1 MVPSRMCLGL
11 RFALVEI
18 KVAMV
23 KTLREFSVVR
33 TQNTPEKIE
42 LLPEGF
48 TTMSKDPL
56 LVKMVRRNI

>member
-1 MVPSRMCLGL
+1 MPPPRMCLGL

-23 KTLREFSVVR
+23 KTLREFSVVK

>member
-1 MVPSRMCLGL
+1 MCLGL

-33 TQNTPEKIE
+33 TKNTPEKIE

>member
-1 MVPSRMCLGL
+1 MVASRMCLGL

-23 KTLREFSVVR
+23 KTLREFSVVK

>member
-1 MVPSRMCLGL
+1 MPPHRMCLGL

-56 LVKMVRRNI
+56 LVKMVRRNV

>member
-1 MVPSRMCLGL
+1 MCLGL
-11 RFALVEI
+11 RFALLEI

-33 TQNTPEKIE
+33 TSNTPEKIVY
-42 LLPEGF
+42 LPEGF

-56 LVKMVRRNI
+56 MVKVVRRN